1 MEVGNGLVVLIFTKE
16 LHLVGTSEE
25 EKKKNE
31 ISREQLVR
39 FKNFAQG
46 VHENGVRI
54 NVNRSFCPEKLKE
67 GRESRGLT
75 IRELSER
82 IGLRTHQA
90 LSKYENGKSI
100 PPAEV
105 LLSIMNILNLP
116 YDYFLKMDIGKQKRK
131 LFILEVKLI
140 QQPS

>member
-46 VHENGVRI
+46 VHENG
-54 NVNRSFCPEKLKE
+54 
-67 GRESRGLT
+67 
-75 IRELSER
+75 
-82 IGLRTHQA
+82 
-90 LSKYENGKSI
+90 GK
-100 PPAEV
+100 
-105 LLSIMNILNLP
+105 N
-116 YDYFLKMDIGKQKRK
+116 
-131 LFILEVKLI
+131 
-140 QQPS
+140 